1 MKSFDAEAN
10 NAVLD
15 LAGDDDQSMRAKKN
29 VMRWDNKRKK
39 YVRDE
44 NESTKRKI
52 RTESGVWIPA
62 SYKSDR
68 YSRWK
73 EHSKLAQMQEQEED
87 QQGEES
93 QGAPQKQGKGD
104 IYHISFFKAIIIV
117 QKS

>member
-1 MKSFDAEAN
+1 MSFSFSLMKSFDAEAN
-10 NAVLD
+10 NAVMD
-15 LAGDDDQSMRAKKN
+15 LAGDDDQSSRAKKN
-29 VMRWDNKRKK
+29 VMRWDARKKK

-73 EHSKLAQMQEQEED
+73 EQSKLAQMQEQEEE
-87 QQGEES
+87 QGGDG
-93 QGAPQKQGKGD
+93 QAGAKRGEL
-104 IYHISFFKAIIIV
+104 IYLCHVLAK
-117 QKS
+117 